1 LRILIVTMYYP
12 PAAGAGVQ
20 RPLALAGHLPSL
32 GVETHVL
39 TPDDAKW
46 VHRDDETP
54 APPSVHVH
62 RVRNRAPRTHL
73 RGREL
78 GESRG
83 GRRLLAE
90 LRLLPRRALVPDPEV
105 LWALA
110 AIPAAARIVRDHRI
124 DVVLTTSPPVSLHLV
139 GAAARRL
146 TRARWIA
153 DLRDPLIASAYR
165 HAEYRTERSVARLVA
180 RHADAVVTASDG
192 IADELRTLGRAEAVT
207 VVLNGCDPKDFDGL
221 VYRRSDQ
228 FRITHT
234 GSFLSRRDPRPFL
247 RALRETSA
255 ATVAR
260 FVGDFR
266 PADLAYAREIGVA
279 QRVTTI
285 PFVPRREALALQRD
299 SEALLLLVP
308 ESGRRGHAVVTA
320 KLSEYLAAR
329 RPILAAVPLGG
340 EAARVLAA
348 TCAATIVA
356 PDDVAGMVRALRSF
370 ERRWRHGTLDV
381 PPLAGDLQ
389 STLSGRA
396 LAEKIA
402 AVSRS
407 LS

>member
-1 LRILIVTMYYP
+1 M
-12 PAAGAGVQ
+12 Q
-20 RPLALAGHLPSL
+20 RPLALASHLPSL

-46 VHRDDETP
+46 VHRDNETRP
-54 APPSVHVH
+54 PPSVPVH
-62 RVRNRAPRTHL
+62 LVCNRAPRTHL

-78 GESRG
+78 GELRG

-105 LWALA
+105 IWALA

-153 DLRDPLIASAYR
+153 DVRDPLIASPYR
-165 HAEYRTERSVARLVA
+165 HAEYRAERSVARLVE
-180 RHADAVVTASDG
+180 RHADAVVAASEG
-192 IADELRTLGRAEAVT
+192 IADELRALGRADAVS
-207 VVLNGCDPKDFDGL
+207 VVLNGCDQEDFDGL

-247 RALRETSA
+247 RALRETSS

-266 PADLAYAREIGVA
+266 PADFAYAREIGVA
-279 QRVTTI
+279 DRVMTI

-329 RPILAAVPLGG
+329 RPILAAVPLAG

-348 TCAATIVA
+348 TGAATIVA
-356 PDDVAGMVRALRSF
+356 PDDVAGMVRALRSY
-370 ERRWRHGTLDV
+370 ERRWRRGILHP